1 MIEEQI
7 PNEPKMTD
15 AEVTFNQ
22 HDMEL
27 LTISCRDEGAGR
39 FYVIKTT
46 EWSFNRPEEFMELL
60 KKIENLFP
68 EGES

>member
-1 MIEEQI
+1 MK
-7 PNEPKMTD
+7 NEPKITD
-15 AEVTFNQ
+15 AEVTFIQ

-46 EWSFNRPEEFMELL
+46 EWSFDRPEEFMELL
-60 KKIENLFP
+60 KRFCGMFP
-68 EGES
+68 KEEGGEL